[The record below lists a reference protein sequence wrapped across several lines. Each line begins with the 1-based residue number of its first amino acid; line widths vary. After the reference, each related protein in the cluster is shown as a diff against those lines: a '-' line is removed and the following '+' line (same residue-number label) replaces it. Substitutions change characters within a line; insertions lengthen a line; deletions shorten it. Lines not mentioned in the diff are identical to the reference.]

1 MSSRTMRTAEEE
13 QEKLRR
19 FVDEWRSHIWE
30 KLEQFDS
37 NSSQAAA
44 RDVGDIN
51 EDPVHIITKPLEGLT
66 VLDLIATDNF
76 PFNKLL
82 IVLAH
87 DCHEIL
93 QLRKQA
99 SSKIYPRLVVFGLR
113 STSEETPL
121 EGELQKTFAGSFKFF
136 QDLLEF
142 VSKLRAVLS
151 NLVQQLEAIYS
162 GDTTKSNRRPYAAFW
177 NVHLRTAV
185 HCLAEGFTLLITID
199 EIVAQNTSIGHSL
212 SLFKRMLHSVRSEPS
227 AFAMEPDQVESLD
240 SEVSKVDNVLMGGLF
255 QRCLQEDFYGNLEIQ
270 KLKTNRQCLDEILFC
285 VREGLLQILAR
296 LDSLRE
302 YPYDREK
309 LLGLIAVW
317 VCHSWMI
324 GDAPE
329 KKMTKLVMELQR
341 RAPVLH
347 LFCNVRLVPL
357 EFLIG
362 HLPSWALSSAITKE
376 ARRDA
381 GVVNTSYLA
390 ALDDV
395 LSSHS
400 QTLRSVL
407 VNWLVSFDSTVS
419 PVVQQLAIHAMLGTR
434 FKQLTQG
441 VCLANRLRHIL
452 RATIDIHAYLEVP
465 INKEQLKKLRH
476 VAEILKAVE
485 AMFHR
490 RSSETALGLGHM
502 LQLAQSQILRRLS
515 PLKAQLEADLSAMS
529 RSTGVLMLARSLT
542 RSGKDMDTK
551 IMDAL
556 AAVNL
561 AIKMAEGCSSMQS
574 NIILRLALDVVCSSN
589 SNVPDDVASEM
600 MDLCSVIE
608 LVADIHNV
616 VKLVTD
622 CSFLYWSRD
631 IMPACFK
638 MLYRK
643 TGEARHL
650 QLVVSAFR
658 DPVNLM
664 ITGNADLSV
673 IESYEKEMEEAITS
687 ELVAPLC
694 RDIETDL
701 RLHVHSAHLKGA
713 VNINPTKTGVR
724 DLSWFLHL
732 KPLRLS
738 SKRIHIRSRVETY
751 LIAAFYNH
759 AAVALHNWK
768 TYGEMRHLAELKYGL
783 ELDDIHL
790 PGQTLEQGVDVL
802 EIMRNIHL
810 FVACYTYNLNTQ
822 VFIERVSNARNRK
835 YLNTVNV
842 RHVANSIRTHGTG
855 IMSTTVNFAYQF
867 LAQKFIVFSQ
877 FLFDD
882 HIKSLLIKE
891 HRFYKESREK
901 GGRDYPVERAEKLNK
916 DIRKLGLT
924 YDGLSFLDQFR
935 RLIAEMGN
943 ALGFV
948 RMVRLGGLHY
958 CSSAS
963 GFLHDLDKE
972 MSFKEASRDAGITAG
987 GVYAGKILD
996 QALES
1001 QKMSLEGMDYLNILT
1016 TVFSQLRS
1024 NDNSHLKNF
1033 CLIVPT
1039 LTVNAVEAI
1048 LQAKERMSK
1057 RGRDASNGMF
1067 TDDGFALGL
1076 AYVLKVLGQNKDFDS
1091 LHWFDSARHHYIA
1104 EKARIEDGLDM
1115 DGIGSGMNGLQIW
1128 SQKLASISEEEA
1140 HNMQLVMKRISS
1152 HLMELELIFFTFSG
1166 ARIFFH

>member
-1 MSSRTMRTAEEE
+1 MTTSEEE

-19 FVDEWRSHIWE
+19 FVDEWRSHIWD
-30 KLEQFDS
+30 KLEQCDS
-37 NSSQAAA
+37 NSTQAAA
-44 RDVGDIN
+44 RDVGDISG
-51 EDPVHIITKPLEGLT
+51 DPIHILTKPLEGLT
-66 VLDLIATDNF
+66 ILDLIATDNIIL
-76 PFNKLL
+76 NKLL

-87 DCHEIL
+87 DCHEIQL
-93 QLRKQA
+93 LRKQA
-99 SSKIYPRLVVFGLR
+99 LKKIYPRLVVFGLP
-113 STSEETPL
+113 SSHEETPL
-121 EGELQKTFAGSFKFF
+121 EGELQKSFAKSFRFF

-142 VSKLRAVLS
+142 VAKLRAVLF
-151 NLVQQLEAIYS
+151 NLVQQLEAIYT
-162 GDTTKSNRRPYAAFW
+162 GDGSKGSKRPYASFSS
-177 NVHLRTAV
+177 VHLRTAV
-185 HCLAEGFTLLITID
+185 QCLADGFTVLITID
-199 EIVAQNTSIGHSL
+199 EIVAQNSAIGHSL
-212 SLFKRMLHSVRSEPS
+212 SLFTRMLHTVRSEPS
-227 AFAMEPDQVESLD
+227 SFRMEPDQVETLHF
-240 SEVSKVDNVLMGGLF
+240 EVSKVDSILMGGLF
-255 QRCLQEDFYGNLEIQ
+255 QRCLQEDFYGNMDMQ
-270 KLKTNRQCLDEILFC
+270 KLKSNRQCLDEIIFC
-285 VREGLLQILAR
+285 VREGLLQIFYR

-309 LLGLIAVW
+309 IIGLMAVW
-317 VCHSWMI
+317 VCHSWMT
-324 GDAPE
+324 GETPE
-329 KKMTKLVMELQR
+329 KKVTKLAMDLQR
-341 RAPVLH
+341 RSPVLY
-347 LFCNVRLVPL
+347 LFSNVRFILL
-357 EFLIG
+357 EFLVL
-362 HLPSWALSSAITKE
+362 HLPSWALASPIIKE
-376 ARRDA
+376 ARKDSA
-381 GVVNTSYLA
+381 VVNANFLA
-390 ALDDV
+390 SLDDG

-400 QTLRSVL
+400 QSLRSGL
-407 VNWLVSFDSTVS
+407 ANWFVSFDSTVS
-419 PVVQQLAIHAMLGTR
+419 PAVQQLAIHAMLGTR

-452 RATIDIHAYLEVP
+452 RATIDVHAYLEVP
-465 INKEQLKKLRH
+465 VNKEQLKRLRQ
-476 VAEILKAVE
+476 VAEILKAIE

-490 RSSETALGLGHM
+490 RSFETALGLSLM
-502 LQLAQSQILRRLS
+502 LQLAQSQILRRLT
-515 PLKAQLEADLSAMS
+515 PLKMQLEAELTAMS
-529 RSTGVLMLARSLT
+529 RSSGVLVLARTFT
-542 RSGKDMDTK
+542 RGGKDMDTK

-561 AIKMAEGCSSMQS
+561 AIKMAQSCSSVQS
-574 NIILRLALDVVCSSN
+574 NITLRLALDVCTSLSK
-589 SNVPDDVASEM
+589 VPEEVAAEM

-608 LVADIHNV
+608 LVADIHSV

-622 CSFLYWSRD
+622 CSFLYWNRD
-631 IMPACFK
+631 TMPACFR

-650 QLVVSAFR
+650 QLVVSAFG
-658 DPVNLM
+658 DAVNLM
-664 ITGNADLSV
+664 KAGNADRTV
-673 IESYEKEMEEAITS
+673 IESYENEVEEALS
-687 ELVAPLC
+687 AELLAPLC

-713 VNINPTKTGVR
+713 VNVNPTKTGVR

-732 KPLRLS
+732 KPLRLT
-738 SKRIHIRSRVETY
+738 SKRIHIKSRVESY
-751 LIAAFYNH
+751 LNAAFYNH

-768 TYGEMRHLAELKYGL
+768 TYGEMRYLAELKYGL

-867 LAQKFIVFSQ
+867 LAQKFVVFSQ

-891 HRFYKESREK
+891 HRFFKDHRER
-901 GGRDYPVERAEKLNK
+901 GGKDYPVIRAEKLNK

-924 YDGLSFLDQFR
+924 DDGLSFLDQFR

-963 GFLHDLDKE
+963 GFVHNLD
-972 MSFKEASRDAGITAG
+972 MDTTFREASREAGIPAG

-996 QALES
+996 EALES

-1016 TVFSQLRS
+1016 NVFAPELRS
-1024 NDNSHLKNF
+1024 NDNLHLRTF
-1033 CLIVPT
+1033 FLIVPT
-1039 LTVNAVEAI
+1039 LIVNAIEAI
-1048 LQAKERMSK
+1048 LQDKEKLSK
-1057 RGRDASNGMF
+1057 RGRDAANGMF

-1076 AYVLKVLGQNKDFDS
+1076 AYILKVLGQNTEFDS
-1091 LHWFDSARHHYIA
+1091 LHWFDSARNHYQA

-1115 DGIGSGMNGLQIW
+1115 DGTGSGMNGLQIW

-1140 HNMQLVMKRISS
+1140 HNMQLVMKRFSNY
-1152 HLMELELIFFTFSG
+1152 MVELELIFYTFSG
-1166 ARIFFH
+1166 ARIFFQ